1 VADSRR
7 LLCCV
12 NYRREFSAILAELA
26 IEAEVAC
33 FGDFCA
39 MSGGCL
45 KQKMS
50 RRAEQWLAQSAA
62 LDCFISDGCPD
73 FCDDVQNHDNINLH
87 RIPQCLSWL
96 LNKTLVEEMLASG
109 AYIVSPSWLEKWKF
123 QVMKRWKFDKVTAR
137 QFFGEFAKELVL
149 LDTGMYGDCTK
160 KMLEF
165 SAYVDIPWR
174 IVPVGLEHLQLHLER
189 ELLRNNLRLESEKI
203 KDQSRQNADYAML
216 VDITGK
222 ISQLTTQEDAIN
234 EIFSTVTMLTGAAQ
248 LAFIPVQSGKTGAAK
263 TIPQAFICEEIT
275 DLEINESGG
284 YRMLANEASFRL
296 YIRYHGDL
304 LGVLDVYEI
313 PLPKFIS
320 HYLKLLRFLAGVFA
334 LALDNARKYEKILE
348 DAEHLAT
355 AKEQAEAANL
365 AKGKFLANMSHE
377 LKTPLNGI
385 ISMTELATSSTD
397 EAEKR
402 EYLFMANY
410 SAKTLLKIIND
421 ILEYSRMV
429 SGKME
434 LENTSF
440 SLQALAQEAFNLTKA
455 IAFQKE
461 ISFHLIIDD
470 AIPDELW
477 GDAFRIKQVLLNL
490 LGNAVKFTDRGR
502 VIFKIK
508 LLKIDDKMISLK
520 FFVIDTGVGIA
531 EADVRELFQDFSQVG
546 NIYGKK
552 MSGTGLGLSISKKI
566 VQMMGGQIG
575 VKSRLG
581 KGSCFSF
588 DIHLSQPSAVSSSN
602 PREEKNKLTQ
612 FNGRILL
619 VDDDPVG
626 LIYGKKLLTMAGMDV
641 DTAED
646 GKSALEACQ
655 DNQYDVI
662 FLDIQMPDI
671 DGYQVA
677 EAIRLME
684 KKSGLRSVIIALTA
698 YSLQDEA
705 EQCCQHG
712 IDDLLGKP
720 MRIEEVM
727 EKINFWKGQYSPSD

>member
-1 VADSRR
+1 VADTRR

-12 NYRREFSAILAELA
+12 NYRREFSTILAELA
-26 IEAEVAC
+26 IEAEVAY

-39 MSGGCL
+39 MSSGCP

-50 RRAEQWLAQSAA
+50 RRAEQWLAQSAE
-62 LDCFISDGCPD
+62 LDCFISDGCPNFYD
-73 FCDDVQNHDNINLH
+73 NVQKHDNFNLH
-87 RIPQCLSWL
+87 RTPLCLSWL
-96 LNKTLVEEMLASG
+96 LNQTLVEEMLARG
-109 AYIVSPSWLEKWKF
+109 AYLLSPGWLDKWEF

-137 QFFGEFAKELVL
+137 QFFSESAKELVL
-149 LDTGMYGDCTK
+149 LDTGVYGDCTK

-189 ELLRNNLRLESEKI
+189 ELLRNNLRLEREKI

-248 LAFIPVQSGKTGAAK
+248 LAFIPVQSGKIGTAK
-263 TIPQAFICEEIT
+263 TIPQAFACEAIT
-275 DLEINESGG
+275 NLEINEGGG
-284 YRMLANEASFRL
+284 YRMLANDASFRL

-385 ISMTELATSSTD
+385 ISMTEMALSSHD
-397 EAEKR
+397 DAEKC
-402 EYLFMANY
+402 EYLLMANY
-410 SAKTLLKIIND
+410 SGKTLLKIIND

-429 SGKME
+429 SGKMA
-434 LENTSF
+434 LENTNF
-440 SLQALAQEAFNLTKA
+440 SLKALANEVFNLTKA

-461 ISFHLIIDD
+461 ISFHLIYDD

-490 LGNAVKFTDRGR
+490 LGNAVKFTDRGK
-502 VIFKIK
+502 VILKIK
-508 LLKIDDKMISLK
+508 LLLVSSDQIALK

-531 EADVRELFQDFSQVG
+531 VSDVGDLFKDFSQVG
-546 NIYGKK
+546 NVYSKK

-588 DIHLSQPSAVSSSN
+588 DIHLSQPSAVSASN
-602 PREEKNKLTQ
+602 PREEKTKLTQ
-612 FNGRILL
+612 FSGRILL

-626 LIYGKKLLTMAGMDV
+626 LIYGKKLLTKAGMGI
-641 DTAED
+641 DTAEN
-646 GKSALEACQ
+646 GTSALQACR
-655 DNQYDVI
+655 NNYYDVI

-671 DGYQVA
+671 DGYEVA
-677 EAIRLME
+677 KEIRLME

-705 EQCCQHG
+705 EQCRQHG

-720 MRIEEVM
+720 MRLDEVM
-727 EKINFWKGQYSPSD
+727 EKINFWKT